1 MQDGGL
7 LSYRSDL
14 AGLLG
19 ELSHIIYVKQ
29 LIQCWLLRGWS
40 ADGSYDGVGG
50 AATKFEKKT

>member
-1 MQDGGL
+1 MGGL

-29 LIQCWLLRGWS
+29 LIRCWLLRGWS

-50 AATKFEKKT
+50 AATKLEKKT